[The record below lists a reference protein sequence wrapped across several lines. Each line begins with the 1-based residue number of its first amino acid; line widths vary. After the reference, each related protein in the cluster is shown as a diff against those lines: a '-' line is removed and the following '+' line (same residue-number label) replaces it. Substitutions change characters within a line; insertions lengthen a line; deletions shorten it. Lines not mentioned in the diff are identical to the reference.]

1 MRKRFAEVS
10 NTLTFTPFGAFFY
23 ETALFCSFWKPKP
36 CAVLRVKGDGTLQST
51 CFVAQTIAP
60 PCRANVL
67 GAAILADLAPSPDSR
82 RGRRTILIIGG
93 GRYLQECFVTGG
105 NVRHAWLRSQLGR
118 RFLGQSRARPAVGD
132 MPLDVRANAPRILIF
147 DHSQKAPPG
156 ISVRFFCW
164 E

>member
-60 PCRANVL
+60 HA
-67 GAAILADLAPSPDSR
+67 GQ
-82 RGRRTILIIGG
+82 T
-93 GRYLQECFVTGG
+93 YLE
-105 NVRHAWLRSQLGR
+105 L
-118 RFLGQSRARPAVGD
+118 RFLLIWRPPQIVVVVGEPSSSSEVVVICRSVLRLAAMSA
-132 MPLDVRANAPRILIF
+132 MPGCAAN
-147 DHSQKAPPG
+147 
-156 ISVRFFCW
+156 
-164 E
+164 